1 MIVFVIMYVAAL
13 FCVFVGYVTVFEL
26 LKEGR
31 GACVHGR
38 EHLKSLLLTAEP
50 AFVSLDYG
58 VAAGKLKAKGANTRT
73 ENLFRRIASAKS
85 SLETTNV
92 PLKNIAYGC
101 GFSSSNYFSYAF
113 RRENGITPREY
124 RKLHNDSIKSQP
136 VSQPFSS
143 RVKQKKR

>member
-73 ENLFRRIASAKS
+73 ENAVCRGDTAVGISAVELNYLNEDVIFALFEI
-85 SLETTNV
+85 LGYV
-92 PLKNIAYGC
+92 Y
-101 GFSSSNYFSYAF
+101 
-113 RRENGITPREY
+113 
-124 RKLHNDSIKSQP
+124 
-136 VSQPFSS
+136 
-143 RVKQKKR
+143 RVKIHLLTGALTGTEGAEISVYIQLITGLS